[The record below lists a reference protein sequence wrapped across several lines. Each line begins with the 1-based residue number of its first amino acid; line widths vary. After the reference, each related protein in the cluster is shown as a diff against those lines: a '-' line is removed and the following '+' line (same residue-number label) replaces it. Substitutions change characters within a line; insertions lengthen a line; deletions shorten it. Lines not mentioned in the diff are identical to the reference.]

1 MESKSQHKRTG
12 LAQRL
17 SRFAHQAVTAVSIV
31 AMTAQ
36 PILAQSLPIVAD
48 PNAQGGLRVQTAPN
62 GVPLV
67 DIATP
72 NARGLSHNTY
82 DQFNVGTSGAIL
94 NNEAGTFGTTQLG
107 GVVQGN
113 ANLAQSGAARV
124 ILNEVVSA
132 NRSDLRGIVE
142 VAGRSADVIIANP
155 NGITCDGC
163 GFIRTPRVVLTTG
176 TPEIADGALTGLR
189 VEGGDVLIGA
199 NGADLG
205 SVSLF
210 DIVSR
215 QVRFEGAAQGED
227 QVRLSVGPNRFDYTT
242 GAVELLPGDHGDS
255 PAFGVD
261 STALGGLYAGR
272 ITVMSTEQGVGVRAP
287 AEMAANAGQM
297 TLTAD
302 GRLVMGRAQAEGR
315 VTARSAQDSVTI
327 ERSLFSQDAIELTGV
342 SAEIAAGATLAS
354 AGSLGITADT
364 VDLGAGALVVAG
376 MTADGD
382 LAGNGTLSITTGTLG
397 ATDARLAAAGD
408 LALTADTIRLDQ
420 STPGAALTVLGDA
433 RIATQTL
440 SATGAT
446 SSIGGALDVMST
458 GALALT
464 GGAYAVG
471 ADLDIAAESLTSTA
485 GFETGGEATV
495 TTLSGDMA
503 LGGDLEAGGPV
514 RLTSAGD
521 MTLTARLASGVTG
534 FLQATGDLLA
544 TGTVVTQRDLRVAG
558 ANVTNSGALG
568 AAEGALV
575 VESTGDIV
583 NEGLFYAGRD
593 LTLSL
598 DGTLENRFADIIA
611 EGAITIGGLTGPRA
625 AEVRNRSANIEAIT
639 GRLLIAAASVAN
651 EQPAPTITEVV
662 TVTTREGTAADFPG
676 VSHPGSTYRVVE
688 TTTVTRQVADPSSDA
703 PSRMLAGGDLTIEAD
718 TVLNRFSQIA
728 ANGDVT
734 LTADTVTNTGQDLIE
749 VTLTQ
754 TVSFYT
760 ERYCALR
767 ILGVCFDR
775 NTRYLTRT
783 DTQTDTVTYGAVFA
797 AIQAGGAVT
806 ADVSGFVS
814 NDAVR
819 SGVDQIGLSSGDR
832 GLATP
837 TQLGAVNPGT
847 ILNRPALFVPTGNPN
862 APFLIETRP
871 EFVDVS
877 RFLSSDYF
885 LQQIGG
891 YDANLTMRRFGDA
904 YVEARLI
911 QDQMFALTGQR
922 LAQDPATLRALMQ
935 QFYDNALAA
944 VGALQLTPGI
954 ALSPEQVGALTDP
967 IIWLEPRTIDGAEV
981 LVPVLYLG
989 AGAIDEVSLASA
1001 QIAGARVDIGAGSL
1015 INTGAVT
1022 GAENLRIATDRDLLN
1037 IGGQIASGGDVTLD
1051 AEGRLANVSGQITG
1065 ADVTID
1071 AGTLENSV
1079 AVIRDETGNG
1089 FADRLQDEAVI
1100 AATGDL
1106 SVIVEGDL
1114 TSEAGR
1120 FAAGQNATL
1129 QAGGDITLEAAQ
1141 VETLREDRFREGYD
1155 RSYRLENELAG
1166 VTAGDNLDIIAGR
1179 DLTIAGAE
1187 IDAGGDAALTAEG
1200 DVAISSVQDIRQDD
1214 YRFDVDTGWF
1224 FGVETNIREQE
1235 QSVTTQDTTITS
1247 GGNLTITAETGDLTL
1262 VAPDLQSG
1270 GQTTLAAEQGDI
1282 ALLGN
1287 ADSAFARSEMREEDL
1302 LWWNSEDEGFSET
1315 TRTPTRITADGGL
1328 QIVAGGQVVAEYV
1341 STGGDFD
1348 AGIAQLAASP
1358 GLAWMGQLQEMDNVS
1373 WQQAETAF
1381 QEWDYESQGLTEAGA
1396 LLVTVVTSWA
1406 LGPGIET
1413 LAAQL
1418 GGQSAAM
1425 TAAFDAGLTALSN
1438 QAAVSFVN
1446 NQGDLGAVLRELGSA
1461 DSLRGL
1467 VASMVSA
1474 GLVSELSASLG
1485 IGPQISPEAA
1495 LSDRIAYN
1503 LQVQALS
1510 VTVNTAVD
1518 VTISGG
1524 DFDDALAGN
1533 LRNAAANVIGT
1544 VVAQNIGVAAAGG
1557 DIDRTTQLIAH
1568 AALGCVVG
1576 QVGSGDCSSGAIGA
1590 FAGELTALIYAS
1602 AGAADPAAIGA
1613 DLDRW
1618 QENGVSLARLAGGLA
1633 AAAAGGSANVG
1644 ADAGENA
1651 AENNGIWF
1659 LIPIVIGL
1667 LEVTDKVLTARD
1679 AYELGVALDA
1689 CNAGSQSAC
1698 DTAADLAQD
1707 FAISAGI
1714 EVTVGSLV
1722 PGSRV
1727 AGELIGWVRRNA
1739 DADTVRA
1746 IDQAG
1751 EQLATNR
1758 TVTVD
1763 SSRATRGTP
1772 EFELLNNPPANT
1784 RVELSNGTTFRT
1796 GEGGYVDEIT
1806 YQPVNS
1812 SGVRDGRQTAVGREG
1827 IAGDVGGHIQACRH
1841 GGTCDRFNLFPQN
1854 SNFNNSAYRSWENE
1868 ITRSLQNGDN
1878 VGNVTVRL
1886 NRADP
1891 YNPRPDSVR
1900 IEYSINGETRVR
1912 NFRNEAGG

>member
-1 MESKSQHKRTG
+1 MQSKSQHKRTG

-17 SRFAHQAVTAVSIV
+17 SRFAHQAVTAASIV

-189 VEGGDVLIGA
+189 VVGGDVLIGA

-215 QVRFEGAAQGED
+215 QVRFEGAAQGGD

-242 GAVELLPGDHGDS
+242 GAVELLPGDQGDS

-315 VTARSAQDSVTI
+315 VTARSVQDSVTI

-364 VDLGAGALVVAG
+364 VDLGAGALVAAG

-382 LAGNGTLSITTGTLG
+382 LAGDGTLSITTVTLG

-408 LALTADTIRLDQ
+408 LALTTDTIRLDQ

-575 VESTGDIV
+575 VESPGDIV

-598 DGTLENRFADIIA
+598 DGALENRFADIIA

-651 EQPAPTITEVV
+651 EQPAPTIAEVV
-662 TVTTREGTAADFPG
+662 TVTTREGAAADFPG

-749 VTLTQ
+749 VTVTQ
-754 TVSFYT
+754 TVSYYS

-775 NTRYLTRT
+775 DTRYLTRT

-819 SGVDQIGLSSGDR
+819 SGVDQIGLSSGAR

-847 ILNRPALFVPTGNPN
+847 ILNRPALFVPTGDPN
-862 APFLIETRP
+862 APFLIETRL

-911 QDQMFALTGQR
+911 QDQMFALTGRR

-944 VGALQLTPGI
+944 AGALQLTPGI

-967 IIWLEPRTIDGAEV
+967 IIWLEPRTIDGADV

-989 AGAIDEVSLASA
+989 AGAIDEISLASA
-1001 QIAGARVDIGAGSL
+1001 QIAGARVDIEAGSL

-1022 GAENLRIATDRDLLN
+1022 GAENLRIATDGDLLN
-1037 IGGQIASGGDVTLD
+1037 IGGQIASAGDVTLD

-1065 ADVTID
+1065 ADVNID

-1089 FADRLQDEAVI
+1089 FADRMQDEAVI

-1114 TSEAGR
+1114 TSEGGQ
-1120 FAAGQNATL
+1120 FAAGQDAML

-1141 VETLREDRFREGYD
+1141 VEILREDRFREGYD

-1166 VTAGDNLDIIAGR
+1166 VTAGGNLDIMAGR

-1224 FGVETNIREQE
+1224 FGVETNIREQD

-1341 STGGDFD
+1341 PTGDFD
-1348 AGIAQLAASP
+1348 AGLAQLAASP
-1358 GLAWMGQLQEMDNVS
+1358 GLAWMGQLQELDNVS

-1381 QEWDYESQGLTEAGA
+1381 EEWDYESQGLTEAGA
-1396 LLVTVVTSWA
+1396 LLVTVVTSYV
-1406 LGPGIET
+1406 LGPGIGE
-1413 LAAQL
+1413 LAASI
-1418 GGQSAAM
+1418 GGNSAILT
-1425 TAAFDAGLTALSN
+1425 TAIEAGLSGLAN
-1438 QAAVSFVN
+1438 QASISLIN

-1461 DSLRGL
+1461 DSIRGL
-1467 VASMVSA
+1467 VTAMISA
-1474 GLVSELSASLG
+1474 GLGTHLMAQAGVLPDL
-1485 IGPQISPEAA
+1485 PVEAA
-1495 LSDRIAYN
+1495 LADRLARELQQN
-1503 LQVQALS
+1503 LIQAS
-1510 VTVNTAVD
+1510 VDTALD
-1518 VTISGG
+1518 AAILAQ
-1524 DFDDALAGN
+1524 DLDDALAEN
-1533 LRNAAANVIGT
+1533 LRSAASATIGT
-1544 VVAQNIGVAAAGG
+1544 VAAQQIGQAAASG
-1557 DIDRTTQLIAH
+1557 DIDRATQLIAH
-1568 AALGCVVG
+1568 AALGCATG
-1576 QVGSGDCSSGAIGA
+1576 SVGSGDCSSGAIGA
-1590 FAGELTALIYAS
+1590 FAGELSALIYTD
-1602 AGAADPAAIGA
+1602 AALNNPGSIGENV
-1613 DLDRW
+1613 DRW
-1618 QENGVSLARLAGGLA
+1618 RERGISIAEIAGGLA
-1633 AAAAGGSANVG
+1633 AAAAGGSANAGGAAGANAAKENAFWIPVLLVAAYLTYEGEGNPIEGLITVG
-1644 ADAGENA
+1644 RGEDLASQLIALRATEAVAFSSAHFPDQTAAVLNAAAQTGELAGLVVSYVDDATGNTVSGTWNSLPTDVQDAIRGGVTVASIIIPAGAAGRIGRTIPDAPNSGPERILVRTDDAGNSVVSIHGREMSIHA
-1651 AENNGIWF
+1651 
-1659 LIPIVIGL
+1659 
-1667 LEVTDKVLTARD
+1667 
-1679 AYELGVALDA
+1679 
-1689 CNAGSQSAC
+1689 SQ
-1698 DTAADLAQD
+1698 
-1707 FAISAGI
+1707 
-1714 EVTVGSLV
+1714 
-1722 PGSRV
+1722 
-1727 AGELIGWVRRNA
+1727 
-1739 DADTVRA
+1739 
-1746 IDQAG
+1746 QA
-1751 EQLATNR
+1751 T
-1758 TVTVD
+1758 
-1763 SSRATRGTP
+1763 TRGI
-1772 EFELLNNPPANT
+1772 
-1784 RVELSNGTTFRT
+1784 SN
-1796 GEGGYVDEIT
+1796 E
-1806 YQPVNS
+1806 S
-1812 SGVRDGRQTAVGREG
+1812 
-1827 IAGDVGGHIQACRH
+1827 IAGAMDQ
-1841 GGTCDRFNLFPQN
+1841 TPFQ
-1854 SNFNNSAYRSWENE
+1854 YR
-1868 ITRSLQNGDN
+1868 QNGDILDGFYDPATN
-1878 VGNVTVRL
+1878 TFVGVGDRITTVIRPRNPENYL
-1886 NRADP
+1886 N
-1891 YNPRPDSVR
+1891 NM
-1900 IEYSINGETRVR
+1900 R
-1912 NFRNEAGG
+1912 NRQ